1 MLVELGLLSS
11 FALFL
16 RFFIGVAAIVG
27 GIETRAFKDNSGTR
41 AWQPFHLAVT
51 PFFQPA
57 KMFGTFTKGFVP
69 HRLKSIKILPAF
81 GAGIFVG
88 WHWKIAELQSRCV
101 QKQNSSPPAYC
112 WHRHL
117 PTARTGHS
125 LTLNV
130 RYGTSCAIDEMGEQ
144 SGNCGACCAGLHDL
158 SGRLRRGPPVFYPNP
173 VSRRGLWPG
182 SGFGQR
188 PTGQRLLLGR
198 RRYGRETERENQPR
212 GAT

>member
-1 MLVELGLLSS
+1 
-11 FALFL
+11 
-16 RFFIGVAAIVG
+16 
-27 GIETRAFKDNSGTR
+27 
-41 AWQPFHLAVT
+41 
-51 PFFQPA
+51 
-57 KMFGTFTKGFVP
+57 MFGTFTKGFVP

-130 RYGTSCAIDEMGEQ
+130 RYGTSSAIDETGEQ
-144 SGNCGACCAGLHDL
+144 CGNCGPCWDGLHDL
-158 SGRLRRGPPVFYPNP
+158 CGRLRRGPPLFHQTQYLDGVYGPGP
-173 VSRRGLWPG
+173 VSASAPQDNVSYWDGDDIDGKP
-182 SGFGQR
+182 SVKIS
-188 PTGQRLLLGR
+188 
-198 RRYGRETERENQPR
+198 
-212 GAT
+212 